1 MQLNSE
7 EERKEVPASFS
18 YVMGPFHRDEITG
31 LDVCIRKELIA
42 TCSKDRSVS
51 IWNYATRTH
60 ELSHTQQEECLA
72 VAFHPSGLHIIVA
85 VQDRVIMYNV
95 LSKTIEHY

>member
-1 MQLNSE
+1 MKLKCDE
-7 EERKEVPASFS
+7 KEERKEIKAEFS

-42 TCSKDRSVS
+42 TCSKDKYIS

-60 ELSHTQQEECLA
+60 ELSHTQ
-72 VAFHPSGLHIIVA
+72 
-85 VQDRVIMYNV
+85 
-95 LSKTIEHY
+95 